1 MASTLTRLI
10 LLRHGEVASHRG
22 DIPVTEAG
30 LKHAVRTGKA
40 LGASLEGPLKVLY
53 GGTRRTRETAEAIMH
68 GIAEADRVEGPE
80 DSFALRN
87 PDMWLA
93 GTRVNMVS
101 SAATLAQQVPGMSE
115 EQAAANHWWTHFFDA
130 PDRIGWW
137 LQQHEPPGETSAELA
152 TRILRFARSMAD
164 PGPVRGRTV
173 IGVTHSPVL
182 RSVLLVGGCGD
193 PGELP
198 YVTGAD
204 VCVGP
209 EGTMHITNYDPL
221 GSQSAPRKAN

>member
-1 MASTLTRLI
+1 MASTDTRLI

-22 DIPVTEAG
+22 DVPVTEAG
-30 LKHAVRTGKA
+30 LEHAVRTGKV
-40 LGASLEGPLKVLY
+40 LGVCLEGAVKVLY
-53 GGTRRTRETAEAIMH
+53 GGTRRTRETADALIR

-80 DSFALRN
+80 NSFALRN

-101 SAATLAQQVPGMSE
+101 SAATLAAQVPGMSE
-115 EQAAANHWWTHFFDA
+115 EQAAANPWWTHFFDA

-137 LQQHEPPGETSAELA
+137 LHQREPPGETAVELA

-173 IGVTHSPVL
+173 IGITHSPVL

-193 PGELP
+193 PGELA

-204 VCVGP
+204 VRVGP
-209 EGTMHITNYDPL
+209 EGTTDITSYDPL
-221 GSQSAPRKAN
+221 GSGSAPRKAN